1 MSLGDY
7 VQYAA
12 HEDAFRLKGVELWIP
27 TDEQIAKM
35 RAKAP
40 DMPVHVSMKVTW
52 EPLAYRK
59 FIGDDEIKEEV
70 DYIRLTKGK
79 GLSAGD
85 EATALAVVRAGGF
98 PAIPAGVRLNA
109 PDPKKADPDKQPQAF
124 QRFYVAAGRAGIV
137 IDVDADGSV
146 TGTPGQLFSK
156 QVGKIFSCRNGA
168 ESFPTVNADPV
179 TGETKTG
186 KDFWN
191 WEDTKSVFM
200 RVPMKELTDFVQ
212 PEQIPE
218 RRYERK
224 EESDGL
230 GTVGTT
236 TTAAPAA
243 LSTDDLRNAIALLG
257 IGGKTVSVVNASA
270 TSLVVSNI
278 SKAPAVLGAGEV
290 NRAAQSG
297 KFVDW
302 LVEQG
307 VVTVQDGVVNL
318 G

>member
-12 HEDAFRLKGVELWIP
+12 HEDTFRLKGIELWVP
-27 TDEQIAKM
+27 TDEQIAKS

-52 EPLAYRK
+52 EPLTYRK

-70 DYIRLTKGK
+70 DYIRVTKGK

-85 EATALAVVRAGGF
+85 EATAIATVRAGGF
-98 PAIPAGVRLNA
+98 PAIPSGVRLNA
-109 PDPKKADPDKQPQAF
+109 PDPRKADPDKQPQPF

-146 TGTPGQLFSK
+146 TGKPGQLYSK

-168 ESFPTVNADPV
+168 EDFPTVNTDPV
-179 TGETKTG
+179 TGEALSG

-191 WEDTKSVFM
+191 WSDTKSVFM
-200 RVPMKELTDFVQ
+200 RVPMKELTDFAQ

-224 EESDGL
+224 EETDGE

-243 LSTDDLRNAIALLG
+243 LSTDDLRAAVSLLG
-257 IGGKTVSVVNASA
+257 ISGKTVSVVNASA

-307 VVTVQDGVVNL
+307 VVTVQDGVVNV